1 MEGTADRDFSKA
13 FDKRLHASL
22 TIKMEMCS

>member
-13 FDKRLHASL
+13 FDKRPDDSL
-22 TIKMEMCS
+22 TIKVEMCS